1 MKYIIL
7 FTLLLSSL
15 FAKELIVKA
24 NSFKADEKAGLSV
37 FEGNVH
43 IIKERDELNASKLTI
58 FTNQEH
64 EPTQYIAIGDVS
76 FTIVTKNGALYKGM
90 AQKVIYK
97 PSAKEYYFYK
107 DVYLK
112 QVDEKK
118 EIIGNEVVLNTISG
132 KAYAKGEQSGP
143 VIMIFNIPEEEEK

>member
-7 FTLLLSSL
+7 LTLLLSSV

-37 FEGNVH
+37 FKGNVH
-43 IIKERDELNASKLTI
+43 IIKEHDELNASKLTI
-58 FTNQEH
+58 FTNKKH
-64 EPTQYIAIGDVS
+64 EPTKYIALGNVS
-76 FTIVTKNGALYKGM
+76 FTIVTKNGALYEGV

-97 PSAKEYYFYK
+97 PLTKEYYFYK

-112 QVDEKK
+112 QVNEKK
-118 EIIGNEVVLNTISG
+118 EIIGNEVVLNTIDG

>member
-7 FTLLLSSL
+7 FTLLFSSV

-43 IIKERDELNASKLTI
+43 IVKEFDELNASKLTI
-58 FTNQEH
+58 FTNEKH
-64 EPTQYIAIGDVS
+64 EPTKYIALGDVS
-76 FTIVTKNGALYKGM
+76 FTIITKIGAIYKGV

-97 PSAKEYYFYK
+97 PSTKEYYFYK

-118 EIIGNEVVLNTISG
+118 EIIGNEVVLDTLSG
-132 KAYAKGEQSGP
+132 KAYAKGKQSGP

>member
-24 NSFKADEKAGLSV
+24 NSFKADQKAGLSV
-37 FEGNVH
+37 FQGSVH
-43 IIKERDELNASKLTI
+43 IVKEHDELNASKLTI
-58 FTNQEH
+58 FTNKKH
-64 EPTQYIAIGDVS
+64 EPTKYIAIGDVS
-76 FTIVTKNGALYKGM
+76 FTIVTKNGAIYKGV

-97 PSAKEYYFYK
+97 PSTKEYYFYK

-118 EIIGNEVVLNTISG
+118 EIIGNEVVLNTVSG
-132 KAYAKGEQSGP
+132 KAHAKGKQDGP